1 MCTLSEM
8 FVFCFSCNRKPCLL
22 PALQESHV
30 GQTVVPMSNHLNVG
44 NNMVADG
51 KSTKTNKTYTD
62 DDRTRKQ
69 VLDLSII
76 QLFHACL

>member
-1 MCTLSEM
+1 
-8 FVFCFSCNRKPCLL
+8 
-22 PALQESHV
+22 
-30 GQTVVPMSNHLNVG
+30 
-44 NNMVADG
+44 MVADG

-76 QLFHACL
+76 KYIIALNAFSTKLIKR